1 MSAASN
7 ASTSSGDSSA
17 DPTGA
22 GANRDPASQAESLSS
37 QAESRSGQAESSAH
51 ADNFSQAEL
60 DKFGAL
66 ANRWWD
72 PQGPQKPL
80 HALNPVRL
88 AYVAQRASLRAAQV
102 LDVGCGG
109 GLLSEALASAGAQ
122 VTAIDLAPELIKVA
136 KLHRLETGVSV
147 DYRLQSVESLA
158 QERPDSFD
166 AITCMEMLE
175 HVPDPAAIVRACA
188 RLLKPGGRLFVSTLN
203 RTPAAFALAIVGA
216 EYVARLVPRGTHQY
230 RDFIKPS
237 ELAGWLRGSGLQLED
252 VSGLMYE
259 PWRNTARITSR
270 TEINY
275 LVCALKGDP
284 AQPGASA

>member
-1 MSAASN
+1 MSSAASN
-7 ASTSSGDSSA
+7 APHENGA
-17 DPTGA
+17 DGA
-22 GANRDPASQAESLSS
+22 PGC
-37 QAESRSGQAESSAH
+37 
-51 ADNFSQAEL
+51 DNFSQAEL

-88 AYVAQRASLRAAQV
+88 DYVARRAPLRDALA

-109 GLLSEALASAGAQ
+109 GLLSEALAASGAQ

-136 KLHRLETGVSV
+136 KLHRLETGVGV

-158 QERPDSFD
+158 QEMPARFD
-166 AITCMEMLE
+166 LITCMEMLE
-175 HVPDPAAIVRACA
+175 HVPDPRAIVRACA
-188 RLLKPGGRLFVSTLN
+188 AALKPGGRLFLSTLN

-216 EYVARLVPRGTHQY
+216 EYLTRLVPRGTHQY

-237 ELAGWLRGSGLQLED
+237 ELAGWLREAGLQLED

-259 PWRNTARITSR
+259 PWRNAARIVPR
-270 TEINY
+270 ADVNY
-275 LVCALKGDP
+275 LVCAFKP
-284 AQPGASA
+284 ADAQDAAA